1 MAERPIV
8 VVPNKVLKRKAI
20 EIATINDDIVA
31 LANDMI
37 ETMYKAP
44 GIGLAANQ
52 VGEAVR
58 LIVIDVE
65 YAYADPKIRKKNPLV
80 IINPKIKMIEGEAAF
95 EEGCLSVPEFTV
107 EIIRPEQVQIEGVD
121 LDGNPIK
128 IETDGI
134 LARALQHEIDHING
148 VTLLDHASVLKRNL
162 YKKRIKK
169 KARRD
174 E

>member
-1 MAERPIV
+1 MAQRPIL
-8 VVPNKVLKRKAI
+8 VVPDMILKRKAS
-20 EIATINDDIVA
+20 EIVTIDDQIVA

-52 VGEAVR
+52 VGEALR
-58 LIVIDVE
+58 LIVIDIE
-65 YAYADPKIRKKNPLV
+65 YAYADPKTRKKNPIVLL
-80 IINPKIKMIEGEAAF
+80 NPEIHLTEGEGMF

-107 EIIRPEQVQIEGVD
+107 EVVRPEQVQIEGVD

-134 LARALQHEIDHING
+134 LARVLQHEIDHLNG
-148 VTLLDHASVLKRNL
+148 VTLLEHASALKRNL

-174 E
+174 Q